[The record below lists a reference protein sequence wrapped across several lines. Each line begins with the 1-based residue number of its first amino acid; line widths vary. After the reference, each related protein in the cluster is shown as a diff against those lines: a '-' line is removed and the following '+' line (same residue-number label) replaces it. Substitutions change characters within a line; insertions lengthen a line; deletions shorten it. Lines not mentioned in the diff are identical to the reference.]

1 MKILRAMLIMV
12 VFISLCFFA
21 IVTEDSSGG
30 DSSEALFQENCA
42 SCHAKGGNIIKPDQP
57 LKGSPGMKRFEVFL
71 PWIRNPKP
79 PMPPFPPSTIS
90 DQQAKELYDY
100 ILRESESTWK

>member
-1 MKILRAMLIMV
+1 MRVMLIMV
-12 VFISLCFFA
+12 VFISLCVFA
-21 IVTEDSSGG
+21 IVSRDSAGG
-30 DSSEALFQENCA
+30 GSSETVFLENCA

-57 LKGSPGMKRFEVFL
+57 LKGSPGMQRFEVFL
-71 PWIRNPKP
+71 SWIRNPKP

-100 ILRESESTWK
+100 IQRESKGAWK